1 MQSILAS
8 SLAASL
14 LVAAPPAP
22 ASPASPAD
30 DYLTAR
36 VLVDVCLPY
45 AQRSRSFEKAIAAA
59 RELDFRRPVGD
70 QAPLDEWASEVTL
83 VSRDGVWRL
92 RLEEGSVDDGDR
104 QAYGMSC
111 SLSSRRA
118 SANQLTW
125 LGRRA
130 FNDPRRWSLEGED
143 ARTWRRLVSHPDEYR
158 LEAQVTDQAGE
169 LPALVIR
176 GFYF

>member
-1 MQSILAS
+1 MKSILAS
-8 SLAASL
+8 SLVAGL
-14 LVAAPPAP
+14 LVAASPA
-22 ASPASPAD
+22 PASPAD

-59 RELDFRRPVGD
+59 RDLDFRRPVGD

-92 RLEEGSVDDGDR
+92 RLEEGSFEHGDQ
-104 QAYGMSC
+104 QAYGASC

-125 LGRRA
+125 LGQRA
-130 FNDPRRWSLEGED
+130 FGDPRRWSAEGED
-143 ARTWRRLVSHPDEYR
+143 ARTWSRRVSRPEEYR
-158 LEAQVTDQAGE
+158 LEARVIEEAGE
-169 LPALVIR
+169 LPTLVVR
-176 GFYF
+176 GLYF